1 MKIKIEFLLTHNSDV
16 YDVGRIPCI
25 GELVC
30 LGDDCHEVKTV
41 MHVLNADDV
50 TQVLAIVRVK

>member
-1 MKIKIEFLLTHNSDV
+1 MKITVEFLLTHNSDV

-25 GELVC
+25 GELIC
-30 LGDDCHEVKTV
+30 IEDDCHEVKSV
-41 MHVLNADDV
+41 MHILNADPV

>member
-1 MKIKIEFLLTHNSDV
+1 MEITIEFLLSHDSDV
-16 YDVGRIPCI
+16 YDVGRIPCV

-30 LGDDCHEVKTV
+30 IGDTCHEVKSV
-41 MHVLNADDV
+41 MHILNADPE